1 MDFKVWPVEIAELER
16 FAPVHNAILKLL
28 KGQIKEY

>member
-16 FAPVHNAILKLL
+16 FAPVLDFDFCLEERK
-28 KGQIKEY
+28 